1 MIENDKVKPDT
12 LLIQWLDDE
21 GGECPSIEIPVN
33 AKGHLA
39 VAAVT
44 YNKDP
49 NKEHQLT
56 QQSINLRFQ
65 MVPHPKKP
73 KLIGIE
79 LNEVMYDSENNE
91 FIMPQSFLKLHKPQ
105 DI

>member
-1 MIENDKVKPDT
+1 MIQNDKVKPDT
-12 LLIQWLDDE
+12 LLIQWFDDE
-21 GGECPSIEIPVN
+21 GGDCPSIEIPVN

-49 NKEHQLT
+49 NKEHELT
-56 QQSINLRFQ
+56 QQCINLSFQ

-73 KLIGIE
+73 KLIGIQ
-79 LNEVMYDSENNE
+79 LNELLYDSTNTEVE
-91 FIMPQSFLKLHKPQ
+91 DVLAFVPLRKPQ